1 MALSL
6 PTLGLLFSVL
16 LLVRW
21 IVNQRRSRTSLGFLR
36 GPAPSSWLFGNELE
50 LNHQFEVGKL
60 EVPWYKEYGAAFRAP
75 GIFSVNLML
84 NLMILIADRHILNM
98 MNRNTS
104 STSLIP
110 KPCNISSTRQL
121 IIIQD
126 GRSSEGHKKAVWE
139 GYRNTHQRHRKA
151 LNPAFSASQ
160 LKTFL
165 SLFQRSTQRLSNKW
179 RETIFKDTPK
189 GSSQE
194 INMTK
199 WLPKV
204 TLDVIGE
211 SAFDYKFGALD
222 EEDNIL
228 ASTLRHLFDDTFG
241 VTKLTMLS
249 RTIRQRLP
257 YDPTYHNPFN
267 PDKPVVLSKEDKR
280 WNTWLET
287 SKDAARDI
295 LKKTTGNDSGIELKV
310 NEGSKDILSV
320 LVRSNMIEDPNKR
333 LDDEEV
339 LSQMATIILAGHET
353 TASTTT
359 WLLYELARH
368 PEYQVKIRGEIDEI
382 RDRKSEGEDLNSND
396 YDSMVYFNAAIKET
410 LRMYPIVNTLFRY
423 SDRDDV
429 IPLSEPVISAYG
441 EKLTEIPVK
450 KGQRIHANIFIYNR
464 LKSVWGADADIWNPE
479 RFLDIKKG
487 TTLGVYANL
496 MTFSAGVRS
505 CIGWRFALQEL
516 QAILAGLLTNFEFS
530 VDPDMKV
537 FPASMGLMQPA
548 VRGREAEGPIMPL
561 KVKLRN

>member
-60 EVPWYKEYGAAFRAP
+60 EVPWYKEYGAAFMAP
-75 GIFSVNLML
+75 GIFSE
-84 NLMILIADRHILNM
+84 HILYVADPKALQHILH
-98 MNRNTS
+98 TS
-104 STSLIP
+104 TYHYP
-110 KPCNISSTRQL
+110 KTEDFRRATRRL
-121 IIIQD
+121 F
-126 GRSSEGHKKAVWE
+126 GRAIVWAEG
-139 GYRNTHQRHRKA
+139 NTHQRHRKA

-165 SLFQRSTQRLSNKW
+165 SLFQRSTQRLSSKW

-241 VTKLTMLS
+241 ITKSTMLS
-249 RTIRQRLP
+249 RAIRQRLP

-280 WNTWLET
+280 WNRWLET

-295 LKKTTGNDSGIELKV
+295 LKKKAGNESGIELKV

-368 PEYQVKIRGEIDEI
+368 PEYQAKIRGEIDEI
-382 RDRKSEGEDLNSND
+382 RDSKPEGEDLNSND

-410 LRMYPIVNTLFRY
+410 LRLYPIVNFLSRY

-429 IPLSEPVISAYG
+429 IPLSEPVISVDG

-450 KGQRIHANIFIYNR
+450 KGQRIHLHIFIYNR
-464 LKSVWGADADIWNPE
+464 LKSVWGADADVWNPE

-537 FPASMGLMQPA
+537 FPAVFGLMQPA
-548 VRGREAEGPIMPL
+548 VKGREAEGPIMPL
-561 KVKLRN
+561 KVKLRD